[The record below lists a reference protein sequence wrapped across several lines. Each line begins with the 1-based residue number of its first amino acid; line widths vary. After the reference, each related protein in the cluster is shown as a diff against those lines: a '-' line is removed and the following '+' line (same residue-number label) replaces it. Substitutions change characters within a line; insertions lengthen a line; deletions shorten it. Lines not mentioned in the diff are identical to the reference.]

1 MRLKPFAFLLLAL
14 GLTVALG
21 LAVRAGPVAGTA
33 SHQLNLGLV
42 SNGYGVQFRH
52 GDWIVTDTQ
61 RVAHAYI
68 YLDGN
73 LFIRPGG
80 SLTLE
85 DVTLVMASAPSDVYR
100 ISAEPGSALHIERC
114 NIVPARPDGRFAIR
128 IEQATFS
135 LVDSRLSGIRPLEQ
149 RSNEG
154 GLTLLGVSGARISGN
169 TIVHPDSHAL
179 WLTNS
184 LSNTIA
190 ANTIE
195 CTGQADTCGAV
206 YLEYSHGNQ
215 ITDNRL
221 ERQWDAIDLRWS
233 WDNQVTRNELTLT
246 DHTIGISLWNYC
258 GNNFI
263 ADNRISNHKDYHSV

>member
-1 MRLKPFAFLLLAL
+1 MASLILLLGLTAAL
-14 GLTVALG
+14 GLS
-21 LAVRAGPVAGTA
+21 VRAGPREGQA

-42 SNGYGVQFRH
+42 SNGYGAFFRH

-80 SLTLE
+80 SLTLQ
-85 DVTLVMASAPSDVYR
+85 DVTLVMACAASDVYQ
-100 ISAEPGSALHIERC
+100 ISAEPGSTLDIERC
-114 NIVPARPDGRFAIR
+114 VIGPAEPGGRFAIR
-128 IEQATFS
+128 IEQASFS
-135 LVDSRLSGIRPLEQ
+135 LVDSRLSGIRALGQ

-154 GLTLLGVSGARISGN
+154 GLTLLGVQEAELRGN
-169 TIVHPDSHAL
+169 TIIHPDSHAL
-179 WLTNS
+179 WLTGS

-195 CTGQADTCGAV
+195 CTGQADTCGAI

-246 DHTIGISLWNYC
+246 DHTLGISLWNYC
-258 GNNFI
+258 GSNFI